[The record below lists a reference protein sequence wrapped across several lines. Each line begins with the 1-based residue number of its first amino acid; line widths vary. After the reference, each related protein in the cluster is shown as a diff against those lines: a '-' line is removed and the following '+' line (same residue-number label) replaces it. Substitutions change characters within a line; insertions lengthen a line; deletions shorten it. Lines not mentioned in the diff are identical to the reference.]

1 MTARVQHAGWVGH
14 PGGAKR
20 WSGWAGVLA
29 ALLASGGA
37 VHPRLACGATVLDG
51 VQVHCTLQS
60 TRIHFGTLNL
70 QGVRQVSGQGE
81 VMVSCEN
88 PSSTV
93 QVVDLT
99 VSPMAVGQGSVTLEP
114 RQGGLV
120 AQFFLDE
127 PRTVPWGDG
136 RNGTRTLQMRARLD
150 PGAHQWLRLQLFAL
164 LHKRPEAPAA
174 LYELNVPLT
183 LTVSTP

>member
-1 MTARVQHAGWVGH
+1 MNPRVQHPEWAGRH
-14 PGGAKR
+14 GGAKR
-20 WSGWAGVLA
+20 WPGWVGVLA
-29 ALLASGGA
+29 TLLATGGA
-37 VHPRLACGATVLDG
+37 VHPRLACAATVLDG

-70 QGVRQVSGQGE
+70 HGMRQVSGQGE
-81 VMVSCEN
+81 VLVSCEN

-99 VSPMAVGQGSVTLEP
+99 VSPTAVGQDTVTLEP

-120 AQFFLDE
+120 AHFFLDE

-136 RNGTRTLQMRARLD
+136 RNGTRALHTRARLD
-150 PGAHQWLRLQLFAL
+150 PGAHQWLRLPLYAL

-174 LYELNVPLT
+174 LYELNIPLT
-183 LTVSTP
+183 LTLSPP